1 MKKNF
6 IRTLTIMTLAS
17 AISAF
22 ALPEK
27 PRKTENTKGHNT
39 PCETTTP
46 ILSETQSAD
55 HQLDNSTEKSRQK
68 LIEEQEK
75 QWLYDTRNNDA
86 G

>member
-6 IRTLTIMTLAS
+6 IRILAVMTLAS
-17 AISAF
+17 SISAF
-22 ALPEK
+22 ALSEK
-27 PRKTENTKGHNT
+27 PRKAENTKTRNT
-39 PCETTTP
+39 PCETTP
-46 ILSETQSAD
+46 NPSAAQSND
-55 HQLDNSTEKSRQK
+55 SQTDNSTEKSRQK

>member
-6 IRTLTIMTLAS
+6 IRLLAIMTLAS
-17 AISAF
+17 SLSAF
-22 ALPEK
+22 ALSAK
-27 PRKTENTKGHNT
+27 PGETGNTKTRNT
-39 PCETTTP
+39 PCETAPGPSVPQTTDRQP
-46 ILSETQSAD
+46 
-55 HQLDNSTEKSRQK
+55 DNDIERSRQK